1 MAKNL
6 NEFID
11 MTCTAVQNTLNSEVG
26 QELVQKLFDKKLVEN
41 PNMTEDEWNKTKQEF
56 MTFMFFTLVKEHPEI
71 MSEMA
76 KLTYDELNKED

>member
-6 NEFID
+6 NEFIN
-11 MTCTAVQNTLNSEVG
+11 TACTAVQNTLNSEVG
-26 QELVQKLFDKKLVEN
+26 QGLVQKLLDKKLAEN

-56 MTFMFFTLVKEHPEI
+56 MTFMFFKLVKENPEI

-76 KLTYDELNKED
+76 KLTYEELNEED